1 MTTFTRRERIQG
13 YIGLCAEVEE
23 PIRMNMLKAMV
34 LDEVA
39 LEQAGACRRCGCSDR
54 DCSECVE
61 RTGEPCWWV
70 EADLCSACATPEE
83 IAEAM
88 AAVTVTSTWKE
99 A

>member
-1 MTTFTRRERIQG
+1 MTTTHTRRERIQG
-13 YIGLCAEVEE
+13 YIGLCAEVE
-23 PIRMNMLKAMV
+23 RMNMLKAMV
-34 LDEVA
+34 LDEAA
-39 LEQAGACRRCGCSDR
+39 LDQAASCRRCGCSDL

-70 EADLCSACATPEE
+70 EADLCSACATRKE

-88 AAVTVTSTWKE
+88 AAVTVTFDVE